1 MKSASLRSIMVAVAC
16 LAAGALIPCS
26 GAAQI
31 AHAGEQDPSGRV
43 YTQIVARVGELGSNS
58 APIPELTLYVVSE
71 DGRRI
76 TLRTNP
82 GGTAATW
89 LPRARY
95 RIVTPEPFQLDG
107 RLYTWDTITAIRPG
121 MGLVRLYVANAKSQP
136 VPIATWKA
144 GDAASVETIRNR
156 QPIRSLTRDG
166 VGVSVTISRDAD
178 LLWADVAISNRS
190 RRRLDVNPQTF
201 TLTEVAP
208 KQMALPYRTPENV
221 ARTITADSKRL
232 GALMSRRSTR
242 KPEDILIRALREI
255 TLMPGQDIAG
265 SVFFERDDKAR
276 EAVLRIPTSGV
287 TFEVPVSI
295 R

>member
-1 MKSASLRSIMVAVAC
+1 MKSAPSNEIAFVLAC
-16 LAAGALIPCS
+16 LAAGALAAGPA
-26 GAAQI
+26 GAQV
-31 AHAGEQDPSGRV
+31 AHPGEQDPAGRV
-43 YTQIVARVGELGSNS
+43 YTQVVARVGELGSNS
-58 APIPELTLYVVSE
+58 APIPDLTVYVVSE
-71 DGRRI
+71 DGRRV
-76 TLRTNP
+76 TLRTNL

-136 VPIATWKA
+136 VPIATWRP
-144 GDAASVETIRNR
+144 GDAGSGETLKDRQTIRT
-156 QPIRSLTRDG
+156 LARDG
-166 VGVSVTISRDAD
+166 VAVSATITRDQD
-178 LLWADVAISNRS
+178 LLWADVTISNRS
-190 RRRLDVNPQTF
+190 RRRLDVYPQTF

-208 KQMALPYRTPENV
+208 KQMALAYRTPENV
-221 ARTITADSKRL
+221 ARKITADSKRL
-232 GALMSRRSTR
+232 GALMARRSTR

>member
-1 MKSASLRSIMVAVAC
+1 MKPAASSAMRIPVVC
-16 LAAGALIPCS
+16 LAACALTPFA
-26 GAAQI
+26 GTAQI

-58 APIPELTLYVVSE
+58 APIPDLAVYVVSQ

-76 TLRTNP
+76 TLRTNR

-89 LPRARY
+89 LPRALY

-107 RLYTWDTITAIRPG
+107 QLYTWDTITAIKPG
-121 MGLVRLYVANAKSQP
+121 MGLVRLFIANAKSKP
-136 VPIATWKA
+136 VPIATWRV
-144 GDAASVETIRNR
+144 GDAASGETIRDR
-156 QPIRSLTRDG
+156 QTIRSLTRDG
-166 VGVSVTISRDAD
+166 VSVSATITRDAD
-178 LLWADVAISNRS
+178 LLWADVTISNKS
-190 RRRLDVNPQTF
+190 KRRLDVYPQTF
-201 TLTEVAP
+201 TLTEISP
-208 KQMALPYRTPENV
+208 KQVALAYRTPETV

-232 GALMSRRSTR
+232 GALMARRSTR

-255 TLMPGQDIAG
+255 ALMPGQDIAG

-276 EAVLRIPTSGV
+276 DAVLRIPTSGV
-287 TFEVPVSI
+287 TFEMPVTI